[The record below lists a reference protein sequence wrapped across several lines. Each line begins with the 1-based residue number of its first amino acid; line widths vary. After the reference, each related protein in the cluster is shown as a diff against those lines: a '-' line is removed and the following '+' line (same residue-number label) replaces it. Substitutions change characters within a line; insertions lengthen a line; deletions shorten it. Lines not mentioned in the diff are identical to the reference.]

1 VTEWRPMCQ
10 PHAPLLLSFHRSSPC
25 PSAAPSAAARAEWW
39 RSWGR
44 GGGAKRS
51 RRRCNKTTY
60 YPPSTLSNCPR
71 PLAPAQTTTQK
82 AGGFDLGDTGAV
94 GTGIG
99 RRREEHRTRTINRG
113 TTRVHRLRTK
123 PFARTDDRPDNDGIL
138 SDSWCGGG
146 QRRPP
151 RRNCV
156 GWVGCVGV
164 GDSWLR
170 NAQCTLRGTCPS
182 PLFAPSLHAAR
193 PFCRYSCII
202 RLDVAPP
209 GAARCGNLGA
219 AGATPPTRGRGP
231 APHVGALT
239 HNSFALA
246 HTSPSPRKR

>member
-1 VTEWRPMCQ
+1 MCQ
-10 PHAPLLLSFHRSSPC
+10 PHAPLLPSFHRSSPC

-156 GWVGCVGV
+156 GWVGCATWVIVGCATH
-164 GDSWLR
+164 SAR
-170 NAQCTLRGTCPS
+170 S
-182 PLFAPSLHAAR
+182 AAR
-193 PFCRYSCII
+193 APRRCSRLRCTPRVRYAVT
-202 RLDVAPP
+202 VA
-209 GAARCGNLGA
+209 
-219 AGATPPTRGRGP
+219 
-231 APHVGALT
+231 
-239 HNSFALA
+239 
-246 HTSPSPRKR
+246 